1 MRGCSMRLRQVGALV
16 LTYLT
21 ACAGTPRVLYPET
34 DPAEAQL
41 AAARYELH
49 VLTADS
55 GRSEPVEVNTE
66 DFQRAMKVLAREF
79 RPPAQPAETAHW
91 LLEGSRQADLLAE
104 LEHGRVVRLM
114 PLEGDSPLEAGSAAE
129 LRRKYLG
136 LCQQEYGGG
145 DCLGLLADGPTLT
158 REDVRTL
165 ALALALKDVL
175 RQTRV
180 ALQGMVSPQALV
192 GMLVWTCCVYLTLW
206 LLPEPVSKV
215 VAAGLTLALLAWL
228 PVRTLWGL
236 MDDWGQLVHDV
247 DRATSFEQVQE
258 ASARFSQ
265 QLGQNTAHVLVMV
278 VTAVLTA
285 GTGKLATQ
293 LPKLPGFAQAAAWA
307 EAQGLSL
314 ARAGDVEAVAAAD
327 EQTFTLMVRQP
338 GGRAAAVAEE
348 AAAERE
354 GATVII
360 RHQGGNRQ
368 VLFNGQRWH
377 LDANRS
383 VRDIPV
389 KDPVGDAL
397 QIAAQRLRNAWSRS
411 ELSQAQRRALK
422 DARDAGES
430 LRAHLMER
438 MFRGQ
443 WVEEQLSREFTN
455 LKWNPTGV
463 DAVDPVTGLQ
473 YEILTGTDWN
483 MQLHGRRMAEEFFRM
498 ITF

>member
-1 MRGCSMRLRQVGALV
+1 MRLRQVGAVV
-16 LTYLT
+16 LMYLT
-21 ACAGTPRVLYPET
+21 ACAGTPRALYPET
-34 DPAEAQL
+34 DPAEAEL
-41 AAARYELH
+41 AAVRYELH

-66 DFQRAMKVLAREF
+66 DFQRAMRVLAREF
-79 RPPAQPAETAHW
+79 RPSAQPAETAHW
-91 LLEGSRQADLLAE
+91 LMEGSRQADLLAE

-114 PLEGDSPLEAGSAAE
+114 PMEDGSPLEAGSAAE

-165 ALALALKDVL
+165 GLALALKDVL
-175 RQTRV
+175 KQTRV
-180 ALQGMVSPQALV
+180 ALKGMVSPQALI
-192 GMLVWTCCVYLTLW
+192 GMIVWSCCVYLTLW
-206 LLPEPVSKV
+206 LLPEPASKL

-228 PVRTLWGL
+228 PVHTLWGM
-236 MDDWGQLVHDV
+236 MDGWGRLVHDV

-258 ASARFSQ
+258 ASAKFSQ
-265 QLGQNTAHVLVMV
+265 VLGENTAHVLVMV
-278 VTAVLTA
+278 VTAVLAGGAAKFTA
-285 GTGKLATQ
+285 Q
-293 LPKLPGFAQAAAWA
+293 LPKLPGYAQAVTQA

-314 ARAGDVEAVAAAD
+314 AGADEVEAVAAA
-327 EQTFTLMVRQP
+327 ENETFTLMVRRP
-338 GGRAAAVAEE
+338 GGRATAAAEE
-348 AAAERE
+348 AAEGRE
-354 GATVII
+354 GVTVII

-377 LDANRS
+377 VSANRS
-383 VRDIPV
+383 VRDIPA

-397 QIAAQRLRNAWSRS
+397 AAAAQRLRQAWSRDA
-411 ELSQAQRRALK
+411 LRPAQRNAINK
-422 DARDAGES
+422 AREAGEY
-430 LRAHLMER
+430 LRARLMER

-443 WVEEQLSREFTN
+443 WVEEQLSLEFTN

-463 DAVDPVTGLQ
+463 DAVDPVTGLK